1 MKNQEK
7 YKLGQVEYKSIGLDY
22 NGCINLIKEAINNSV
37 DESAKGYDY
46 TRFLK
51 KLRFWIE
58 TDGVWSPVLWVEKE
72 IVAAFASKINRSNT
86 TAVDVNKCATCWN
99 DALSGTSALFIMS
112 GLFNDEQEQQ
122 VITSPSFNHKKKKK

>member
-22 NGCINLIKEAINNSV
+22 NGCINLIKEAIDNSV

-46 TRFLK
+46 IRFIK
-51 KLRFWIE
+51 KLKFWVE
-58 TDGVWSPVLWVEKE
+58 SDKVWSPVLWVEND
-72 IVAAFASKINRSNT
+72 IAAAFASRMGNREITAFKISSCG
-86 TAVDVNKCATCWN
+86 DCWD
-99 DALSGTSALFIMS
+99 DALSGTAALFIMS

-122 VITSPSFNHKKKKK
+122 VITSPSFNPKKKKK